1 MRFPPEQ
8 TLGVIRLKI
17 HPATEEKI
25 RQAIRRALLLLRDIN
40 MAGRLAVV
48 DEDKIRI
55 RR

>member
-8 TLGVIRLKI
+8 TLGVVRLKV

-25 RQAIRRALLLLRDIN
+25 RQTIRRAHLVLQNID
-40 MAGRLAVV
+40 MAGRLAVM
-48 DEDKIRI
+48 DEDKVRI